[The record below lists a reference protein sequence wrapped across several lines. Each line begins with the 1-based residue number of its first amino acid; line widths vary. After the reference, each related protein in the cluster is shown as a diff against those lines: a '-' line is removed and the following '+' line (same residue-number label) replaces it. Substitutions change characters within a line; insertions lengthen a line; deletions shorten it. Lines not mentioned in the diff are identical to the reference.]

1 MRFKDFMISK
11 IRLKELDEWYE
22 LEDFWFGLGTSTKS
36 ALNFGWE
43 RFFFGGMGG
52 LNLKFMLSKILFS
65 ILKCTKTF
73 DLGRVVC
80 NDNVIP
86 LLIIT
91 EVSHTN

>member
-43 RFFFGGMGG
+43 RFFLGGDGG
-52 LNLKFMLSKILFS
+52 SEFEIYAFKNCIFNIEMY
-65 ILKCTKTF
+65 
-73 DLGRVVC
+73 
-80 NDNVIP
+80 
-86 LLIIT
+86 
-91 EVSHTN
+91 